1 MMKKKL
7 CALGLAATMLLGM
20 TACGGRKAA
29 VPVQQVGMLTG
40 AAAASDKYAG
50 LVVSEN
56 TTSVYRDNNKAIK
69 ELFVS
74 EGDTVAAGQKLFS
87 YDVEQLQ
94 LELERQ
100 QLELERLNNEITTC
114 NTRLTSLEAQLK
126 KATDTT
132 EKTNLNLQISS
143 ETANKN
149 EANYNRNVKQKEI
162 TQTKAMLSNVTVTS
176 PVDGRIRKINEEAY
190 DASSAYITIQDTGSY
205 RIKGTLNELSMAGGI
220 MEGVAVNIISR
231 MDPNVMWSGTV
242 STIDYE
248 AGSQNNNNGGMYYG
262 PVMEE
267 STGSS
272 TSYPFYVDLDNS
284 DGLLLGQHVYIE
296 VAGNGGKTGVW
307 VPENYLF
314 NIVETP
320 LDGEAPTVEVQE
332 TDADEADM
340 VLPDLSGAEGFIDGF
355 EEPVMEEPAPNVKI
369 TASIWVASEDNRLE
383 ERVLTLGQHDSL
395 DGTYE
400 VLDGLSIIDYVAD
413 PSMAGCVEGAP
424 VTYRNVTDFERPAE
438 TEPVFDDFGE
448 GEYLDDPFAEGDV
461 MIDEGFADDPFAMAD
476 GEVFDDMMVEGEE

>member
-176 PVDGRIRKINEEAY
+176 PVAGRIRKINKEAY

-248 AGSQNNNNGGMYYG
+248 AGSQNNNNGMYYG
-262 PVMEE
+262 AVAEE

-272 TSYPFYVDLDNS
+272 TSYPFYVDLDTS

-307 VPENYLF
+307 VPESYLF

-320 LDGEAPTVEVQE
+320 LDGEAPTVEAQE

-340 VLPDLSGAEGFIDGF
+340 VLPDLSGAEGFIDGY

-424 VTYRNVTDFERPAE
+424 VTYRNVTDFEKPAE
-438 TEPVFDDFGE
+438 TEPVSDDLGQSE
-448 GEYLDDPFAEGDV
+448 LVDDPFAEGDV
-461 MIDEGFADDPFAMAD
+461 MTEGDFADDPFAVAD